1 MPTSKV
7 LVNLLENTNT
17 VSILLNFYLID
28 NYLIG
33 KRGKKMNLKIA
44 GKTIDQWKQECP
56 LIRRII
62 KTEEVFWVN
71 TEVETCNNRIGNMKL
86 GITDIEDA
94 EQRLLRFAP
103 YLAKVFPETQERNG
117 IIESELVPISKMQQK
132 LTELYGQD
140 IAGTLYLKCDSH
152 LPISG
157 SVKARGGIYEILK
170 VAEDIAIKHNM
181 LSKTDNYSILADEK
195 FYKLYSGYSIVVGS
209 TGNLGL
215 SIGIMSARLGF
226 KVTVHMSSDAKQWK
240 KDLLRQKGAI
250 VIEHNTD
257 YGTAVAAGRQQSQ
270 EDPNSHFVDDE
281 NSSTLFLG
289 YAVAAIRLKSQLD
302 DMKIPVDQDHPL
314 FVYIPCGVGGGPGG
328 ITFGLRTIFGDNAHC
343 FFAEPTHSPAMLL
356 GLMTHK
362 HDEVSAQQFG
372 IDNMTAADGLAVGRP
387 SGFVGKMLE
396 KDISGVFTVQDVHLY
411 QILRVLADSEGIF
424 LEPSAV
430 AGFMGPVQLF
440 GSSNG
445 LDYLKNNHL
454 EQTMKNATHII
465 WATGGGMVPKDVMDD
480 FYCKGLGKGNSL
492 TPKVV

>member
-1 MPTSKV
+1 MT
-7 LVNLLENTNT
+7 
-17 VSILLNFYLID
+17 I
-28 NYLIG
+28 
-33 KRGKKMNLKIA
+33 KIA
-44 GKTIDQWKQECP
+44 GKTIEEWKQEYP
-56 LIRRII
+56 LIGKII

-71 TEVETCNNRIGNMKL
+71 TEVETCNKRIGNMKL

-117 IIESELVPISKMQQK
+117 IIESELVPISIMQQK
-132 LTELYGQD
+132 LTEMYGQD
-140 IAGTLYLKCDSH
+140 IAGTLYLKCDNN

-170 VAEDIAIKHNM
+170 IAEEIAIKHNM
-181 LSKTDNYSILADEK
+181 LSETDNYSILADEK
-195 FYKLYSGYSIVVGS
+195 FHKLYSGYSIVVGS

-215 SIGIMSARLGF
+215 SIGIMSVRLGF

-240 KDLLRQKGAI
+240 KDLLRKKGAI

-257 YGTAVAAGRQQSQ
+257 YGKAVAAGRQQSQ
-270 EDPNSHFVDDE
+270 EDRNSHFVDDE

-289 YAVAAIRLKSQLD
+289 YAVAAIRLKDQLAEK
-302 DMKIPVDQDHPL
+302 KIPVDQDHPL
-314 FVYIPCGVGGGPGG
+314 FVYIPCGVGGSPGG
-328 ITFGLRTIFGDNAHC
+328 ITFGMRTIFGDNAHC

-372 IDNMTAADGLAVGRP
+372 IDNITAADGLAVGRP

-396 KDISGVFTVQDVHLY
+396 KDISGVFTVQDIHVY

-440 GSSNG
+440 AFSDG
-445 LDYLKNNHL
+445 LDYLKNNSL
-454 EQTMKNATHII
+454 ELKIKNATHII
-465 WATGGGMVPKDVMDD
+465 WATGGGMVPKDVMND
-480 FYCKGLGKGNSL
+480 FYCKGVSKGYGI
-492 TPKVV
+492 TPKIV